1 MKSLEQR
8 EQQLGLLIWFLGKG
22 YAGFVLSYPI
32 QTALLP
38 LLKCPS
44 TVSWKEKKKNRS
56 PQALYFK
63 SLGEKKSNV
72 DINTKV
78 AYELAFLSVL

>member
-1 MKSLEQR
+1 M
-8 EQQLGLLIWFLGKG
+8 LGLCYLT
-22 YAGFVLSYPI
+22 PI

-38 LLKCPS
+38 VFKCPS
-44 TVSWKEKKKNRS
+44 IVSWKEKKNRS